1 MSIDL
6 QTRRLITRAKRAA
19 PLSAEE
25 ELACVAAWQER
36 QDRVLAGRL
45 IAAHLRHVVFTAMKF
60 QNYGIPVA
68 DLISEGSVGL
78 MKALDR
84 FDAGK
89 GVRFSTYAIYWI
101 RAHIVMEVMNS
112 WSVLSGPRG
121 ALNSRVFFRLRRER
135 ARLGSNEDA
144 QSVLERLAA
153 QFGVKERRMAE
164 MLNQL
169 DQRGTSLDTPQPGSA
184 HSLYE
189 ELSGEHDQDQEA
201 LLEQS
206 EQRQKLA
213 GIIERARA
221 ALDRR
226 ELFIL
231 ERRLIADP
239 EEKLSLS
246 EIGAHFGVSR
256 ERVRQLEL
264 RACAKLRNQL
274 LMADAAL
281 ETRAA

>member
-6 QTRRLITRAKRAA
+6 HTRRLITRAKRAA

-36 QDRVLAGRL
+36 QDRALAGRL
-45 IAAHLRHVVFTAMKF
+45 IAAHLRHVVFTALKF

-68 DLISEGSVGL
+68 DLISEGSLGL

-84 FDAGK
+84 FDTNK

-135 ARLGSNEDA
+135 ARLGSNEDT
-144 QSVLERLAA
+144 QSGVERLAA

-189 ELSGEHDQDQEA
+189 ELSGEPDQEA
-201 LLEQS
+201 LLDQR
-206 EQRQKLA
+206 EQRQKFA

-246 EIGAHFGVSR
+246 QIGTHFGVSR

-264 RACAKLRNQL
+264 RACAKLKNEL
-274 LMADAAL
+274 LLVDAAL

>member
-6 QTRRLITRAKRAA
+6 HTRRLITRAKRAA
-19 PLSAEE
+19 PLSAAE

-68 DLISEGSVGL
+68 DLISEGSLGL

-135 ARLGSNEDA
+135 ARLGSNENA
-144 QSVLERLAA
+144 ESVVTRLAA

-184 HSLYE
+184 HCLYE
-189 ELSGEHDQDQEA
+189 ELSGEEDQEA
-201 LLEQS
+201 LLEQR
-206 EQRQKLA
+206 EQREKFV
-213 GIIERARA
+213 GILERARA

-264 RACAKLRNQL
+264 RACAKLRNEL
-274 LMADAAL
+274 LLVQAAF